1 MHQKRHNNWHHKD
14 GGEGIAEEL
23 AKLYNRKNEDEHISM

>member
-1 MHQKRHNNWHHKD
+1 MHQKRHLNWHHKD

-23 AKLYNRKNEDEHISM
+23 TKLYNRKIEDEETSM